1 MAEYLAGYY
10 INEKDLLAYID
21 AAELDNITKIID
33 AADEVRTNNVRVTII
48 NRCSYANTMLANKYK
63 VPFADGSAYITD
75 ALKAALCH
83 LVLYDLLTSYQSISE
98 QELEI
103 RKNNFR
109 NADQFLK
116 DVRDGKQ
123 DLVTELDS
131 ETGDKTDR
139 YFFDSDKRMD
149 RSFH

>member
-1 MAEYLAGYY
+1 MANLEGYY

-21 AAELDNITKIID
+21 GTELEDITKVID
-33 AADEVRTNNVRVTII
+33 ETDEVRTNNVRVAII
-48 NRCSYANTMLANKYK
+48 NRCGYANTMLANKYK
-63 VPFADGSAYITD
+63 VPFEAGSNYITD

-98 QELEI
+98 QDLEI

-116 DVRDGKQ
+116 DIRDGKQ
-123 DLVTELDS
+123 DLVTELDE

-139 YFFDSDKRMD
+139 YYFSSDKRMD
-149 RSFH
+149 SSFH